1 MSKAPITKV
10 PSPVG
15 GGGLGWGRLYRTAM
29 DALYRFCV
37 IVAGGALVLI
47 SAVIPWGVFT
57 RYVLNSAASWPEPM
71 AILLTIVLTFFGA
84 AACYRAGTHMSVS
97 VLVRVM
103 PLPLRRVIE
112 PFAEGLVA
120 LVGLF
125 MVIWGARLVDATW
138 HQSIAEFPS
147 LSVGLTYLPI
157 PVGWRHNAA
166 VRCRA
171 PADRAPAAGRRTD
184 AALRRVHS
192 RPMEILIVVGTL
204 LVCFALGVPIA
215 YALGL
220 GALAGAYWI
229 GIPLE
234 AVMLQVS
241 SGVSKFAML
250 TIPFFVLAGAIMA
263 EGGMARRLVAF
274 ANVLVGL
281 VRVRGGLSA
290 VNVLATTFLS
300 GISGSAVADTS
311 AIGSV
316 MIPQMERT
324 GYPRVFAT
332 NVTISASVQA
342 LLVPPSHNAV
352 IYSLAT
358 GGTIS
363 IISLFMAGVMPGLL
377 LGASL
382 VVLCL
387 VIAYRNGHPRGET
400 VPLREAAKIAI
411 DALWGLVTLA
421 IILGGILGGIFTAIE
436 AGAVACIWAFF
447 VTMFIYRDYRWRDLP
462 ELIHR
467 TMRTVA
473 MVMTLIAFAS
483 SVGYVMALMQVPA
496 RVTALLLT
504 LSSDKNVILFLI
516 NILLLVLGCLLDMAP
531 SILIVTPI
539 LLPVVMK
546 FGVDPVHFGM
556 IMLLNLGIGLCHP
569 PVGAILFVGCAVG
582 RVTIEQV
589 VREIWPFYG
598 VMFFVLMLVTYIP
611 SVSLWLPRILGL

>member
-1 MSKAPITKV
+1 
-10 PSPVG
+10 
-15 GGGLGWGRLYRTAM
+15 
-29 DALYRFCV
+29 
-37 IVAGGALVLI
+37 
-47 SAVIPWGVFT
+47 
-57 RYVLNSAASWPEPM
+57 
-71 AILLTIVLTFFGA
+71 
-84 AACYRAGTHMSVS
+84 
-97 VLVRVM
+97 
-103 PLPLRRVIE
+103 
-112 PFAEGLVA
+112 
-120 LVGLF
+120 
-125 MVIWGARLVDATW
+125 
-138 HQSIAEFPS
+138 
-147 LSVGLTYLPI
+147 
-157 PVGWRHNAA
+157 
-166 VRCRA
+166 
-171 PADRAPAAGRRTD
+171 
-184 AALRRVHS
+184 
-192 RPMEILIVVGTL
+192 MEILIVVGTL

-316 MIPQMERT
+316 MIPQMEQT

-358 GGTIS
+358 GGMIS

-387 VIAYRNGHPRGET
+387 VLAYRNGHPRGET
-400 VPLREAAKIAI
+400 VPLRAAVKIAI

-421 IILGGILGGIFTAIE
+421 IILGGILGGVFTAIE

-516 NILLLVLGCLLDMAP
+516 NVLLLVLGCLLDMAP

-598 VMFFVLMLVTYIP
+598 VMFLVLMLVTYIP
-611 SVSLWLPRILGL
+611 SVSLWLPRMLGL